1 MNEID
6 GIKEQLEW
14 QTHFL
19 KKLYEGFD
27 SNLKQP
33 SPGEQVIP
41 GYNLEKINESILKLQ
56 IALDKQTVILDK
68 RLGAIQF
75 KVNVIAGVVGV
86 FYAYM
91 TLNGFFKW

>member
-41 GYNLEKINESILKLQ
+41 GYNLEKINESTI
-56 IALDKQTVILDK
+56 
-68 RLGAIQF
+68 
-75 KVNVIAGVVGV
+75 
-86 FYAYM
+86 
-91 TLNGFFKW
+91 